1 MQSRLVGL
9 LALLVLAVPI
19 RTAAGQARIW
29 REDERVTISSFA
41 DVAAIAFDGRRVFAA
56 TLNGL
61 EMYDA
66 IGRRWLLPST
76 LEDGYPVF
84 ERPSAAAYDPSQ
96 GGLWLATASG
106 NLYFWSELN
115 GRWDFRAPGSAPAD
129 LLRASRIPANDA
141 AWRVLRGT
149 VTLDPQGRRWPLTT
163 VVPADRPG
171 TYWAGT
177 AGGNIL
183 LADSRNLS
191 AEWLSFGTLARG
203 ISAIAVAETGSVW
216 FGGDGLGPRDGLT
229 QVDSALQSWT
239 NYESHSARAPRRVVN
254 RILTGDTNW
263 AAAGDGVYVLQP
275 RARAWQRID
284 ERAGLPSS
292 NVRVIAR
299 TTAGVWAGTQQG
311 LALIDPATLRGVWQG
326 MQGVR
331 INGLA
336 ERNDTL
342 WIASGNGLWIALAEE
357 GGVRVLAAPGRD
369 AVVQLRTQVSAVV
382 RAGRSIAVLGAD
394 GVYFYDQQW
403 SDVVRSALLAVGRPH
418 DLRGDARSLFVL
430 GSRGVAEWD
439 AESDDW
445 AQLTV
450 PADIPVGP
458 VRDAVRVGDFL
469 WVATPAGAVRL
480 SWR

>member
-1 MQSRLVGL
+1 MQTRLAGL
-9 LALLVLAVPI
+9 LALIALVVSV
-19 RTAAGQARIW
+19 RTAAAQAGIW
-29 REDERVTISSFA
+29 REDDRITISSFN
-41 DVAAIAFDGRRVFAA
+41 DVAAIAFDGRRVYAA

-61 EMYDA
+61 EMYDV

-84 ERPSAAAYDPSQ
+84 ERPAAVAYDQSQ

-106 NLYFWSELN
+106 NLYLWSELS
-115 GRWDFRAPGSAPAD
+115 GRWDYRAPGSAPAE
-129 LLRASRIPANDA
+129 LFRASQVPGNDV

-149 VTLDPQGRRWPLTT
+149 VTIDPQGRRWPLSA

-191 AEWLSFGTLARG
+191 AEWLPFGTLARG
-203 ISAIAVAETGSVW
+203 ISAIAVTGQGSVW

-229 QVDSALQSWT
+229 HVDSALQNWT
-239 NYESHSARAPRRVVN
+239 NYESYSARAPRRAVN
-254 RILTGDTNW
+254 RILTGDTIW
-263 AAAGDGVYVLQP
+263 AAAGDGVYVLP
-275 RARAWQRID
+275 AGARAWQRID
-284 ERAGLPSS
+284 DREGLPSS

-299 TTAGVWAGTQQG
+299 TSAGVWAGTQQG
-311 LALIDPATLRGVWQG
+311 LALIDPVALRGVWRG
-326 MQGVR
+326 MEGVR

-342 WIASGNGLWIALAEE
+342 WIASGNGLWIALAD
-357 GGVRVLAAPGRD
+357 GGDVRVLAAPGRD
-369 AVVQLRTQVSAVV
+369 AILQLRNQVAAVA
-382 RAGRSIAVLGAD
+382 RAGRHIAVLASD
-394 GVYFYDQQW
+394 RVYFFDQQW
-403 SDVVRSALLAVGRPH
+403 SDAVRTALQAGARPH
-418 DLRGDARSLFVL
+418 DLRGDARSLLVL

-439 AESDDW
+439 AETDNW
-445 AQLTV
+445 TQLGV
-450 PADIPVGP
+450 PTDIPVGP
-458 VRDAVRVGDFL
+458 VRDAVRVGEFL

-480 SWR
+480 RWR

>member
-1 MQSRLVGL
+1 MQSRLAGL
-9 LALLVLAVPI
+9 LALFALVVSV
-19 RTAAGQARIW
+19 RTAAGQAGIW
-29 REDERVTISSFA
+29 REDDRIVISSFN

-56 TLNGL
+56 TRNGL

-66 IGRRWLLPST
+66 IARRWLMPST

-84 ERPSAAAYDPSQ
+84 ERPSATAYDQSQ

-106 NLYFWSELN
+106 NLYLWSELS

-129 LLRASRIPANDA
+129 LFRASRVPDNDV

-149 VTLDPQGRRWPLTT
+149 VTLDPHGRRWPLSA

-191 AEWLSFGTLARG
+191 SEWLPFGTLAQG
-203 ISAIAVAETGSVW
+203 VSSIAVTEQGGVW
-216 FGGDGLGPRDGLT
+216 LGGDGLGPRDGLT
-229 QVDSALQSWT
+229 HVDSALQNWT
-239 NYESHSARAPRRVVN
+239 NYESYSSRAPRRAVHC
-254 RILTGDTNW
+254 ILPGDTTW
-263 AAAGDGVYVLQP
+263 VAAGDGVYVLAAG
-275 RARAWQRID
+275 ARAWQRID
-284 ERAGLPSS
+284 DREGLPST

-299 TTAGVWAGTQQG
+299 TKAGVWAGTQQG
-311 LALIDPATLRGVWQG
+311 LALIDPAASRGVWRG
-326 MQGVR
+326 MEGVR

-342 WIASGNGLWIALAEE
+342 WIASSNGLWIAVADAS
-357 GGVRVLAAPGRD
+357 GVRVLAAPGRD
-369 AVVQLRTQVSAVV
+369 AVLQLRTQVAAVA
-382 RAGRSIAVLGAD
+382 RAGRNIAVLASD
-394 GVYFYDQQW
+394 GVYFFDQQW
-403 SDVVRSALLAVGRPH
+403 SDVVRNVMPAGARPH
-418 DLRGDARSLFVL
+418 DLRGDAHGLFIL
-430 GSRGVAEWD
+430 GSSGVAEWD
-439 AESDDW
+439 AETDNW
-445 AQLTV
+445 IQLTV

-458 VRDAVRVGDFL
+458 VRDAVRVGEFV

-480 SWR
+480 RWR

>member
-1 MQSRLVGL
+1 MRSRLVGL
-9 LALLVLAVPI
+9 LALIGLVTSV
-19 RTAAGQARIW
+19 RTASAQARIW
-29 REDERVTISSFA
+29 REDDRITISSFN

-61 EMYDA
+61 EMYDV
-66 IGRRWLLPST
+66 IGRRWLRPST

-84 ERPSAAAYDPSQ
+84 ERPVAAAYDPSQ

-106 NLYFWSELN
+106 NLYLWSELS

-129 LLRASRIPANDA
+129 LFTASQIPGNDA

-149 VTLDPQGRRWPLTT
+149 VTLDPQGRRWPLSA

-191 AEWLSFGTLARG
+191 GEWQPFGTLARG
-203 ISAIAVAETGSVW
+203 INAIAVSDQGALW

-229 QVDSALQSWT
+229 HADSALQEWT
-239 NYESHSARAPRRVVN
+239 SYESFSSRAPRRAVN
-254 RILTGDTNW
+254 RILAGDTTW
-263 AAAGDGVYVLQP
+263 AAAADGVYVLLP
-275 RARAWQRID
+275 DAREWRRID
-284 ERAGLPSS
+284 DREGLPSS
-292 NVRVIAR
+292 NVRVIVR
-299 TTAGVWAGTQQG
+299 TAAGMWAGTHQG
-311 LALIDPATLRGVWQG
+311 LALIDPTLLRGTWRG
-326 MQGVR
+326 MEGVR

-342 WIASGNGLWIALAEE
+342 WIAASNGLWIAVTDPN
-357 GGVRVLAAPGRD
+357 GVNVLAAPGRES
-369 AVVQLRTQVSAVV
+369 VVQLRGQVAAVA
-382 RAGRSIAVLGAD
+382 RAGRNVAVLASN

-403 SDVVRSALLAVGRPH
+403 SEVTPSATQAGSRPH
-418 DLRGDARSLFVL
+418 DLRGAARGLLVL
-430 GSRGVAEWD
+430 GTRGVAEWHAD
-439 AESDDW
+439 TAEW
-445 AQLTV
+445 THLAV

-458 VRDAVRVGDFL
+458 IRDAVRVGEFL

-480 SWR
+480 HWH